1 MKRINTIH
9 WAIIDDEDS
18 LIQEQVEKEEIKF
31 EDDDE
36 NVEEEKKPVVKKT
49 KAKPVKIKGGDNFV
63 RTNLKRGYK
72 PAWSAAWTFK
82 MQNTWK
88 RNQNYKIFH
97 QDLNF
102 DEIPLACGGLGK

>member
-36 NVEEEKKPVVKKT
+36 NVEEEKKPVVKK
-49 KAKPVKIKGGDNFV
+49 
-63 RTNLKRGYK
+63 
-72 PAWSAAWTFK
+72 
-82 MQNTWK
+82 
-88 RNQNYKIFH
+88 
-97 QDLNF
+97 
-102 DEIPLACGGLGK
+102 